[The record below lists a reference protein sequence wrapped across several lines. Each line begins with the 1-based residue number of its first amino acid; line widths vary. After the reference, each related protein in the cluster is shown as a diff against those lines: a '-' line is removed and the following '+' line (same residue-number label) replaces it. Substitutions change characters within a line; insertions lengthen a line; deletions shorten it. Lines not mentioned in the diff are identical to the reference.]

1 MTDRTRPCTQR
12 RHLALSLA
20 VLVSTGLAGAF
31 AGADELVLP
40 LGSDAPSLDEL
51 PRPSRGMS
59 SRAVLDRFGEPIS
72 MSAPVGDPPI
82 SRWRYDAFI
91 VVFERDTVLHSVVP
105 REDATD

>member
-1 MTDRTRPCTQR
+1 MTDLTRPPARR

-20 VLVSTGLAGAF
+20 VVVSTGLAGVF
-31 AGADELVLP
+31 AGAEELVLP
-40 LGSDAPSLDEL
+40 LGSDAPSLSEL
-51 PRPSRGMS
+51 PRPTRGMS
-59 SRAVLDRFGEPIS
+59 SRAVLERFGEPMS
-72 MSAPVGDPPI
+72 MSAPVGEPPI